1 MGKSDKVKWLIVI
14 PAMLGI
20 VFVTYVE
27 CTTDIWGFGAF
38 ICQLIAILELAYGL
52 RIAML
57 AQNRKKSYQLAPE
70 ERHEYAKYL
79 YEKQYRRYP
88 AVANQM
94 LFVMARMS
102 VLLGNYERAGE
113 ELVDIRTDKC
123 NPVQLKLYY
132 YLRIITAQATE
143 DVDSVQENLTRFAG
157 IPDVKGAYPSES
169 ELAMWIE
176 QRDTVQM
183 AETLKKAVPDKRE
196 HPIRI
201 GIVTVILAYSTFF
214 YGLWYGINRDMG
226 YEVRYTF
233 AEISIVVVGI
243 GLAVLIIWGIVSLYI
258 HNCQELAVQSGKS
271 RVALI
276 IVYGAAAIF
285 ALLILGMSSLNV
297 VLGTDGIET
306 VTGHDSK
313 YTYITVQED
322 YGGERRYRT
331 NNPFVM
337 QSMDSLWL
345 SSDTIDEAGDQ
356 GVNTTELPD
365 SDTGDSS
372 VTEDAQNG
380 DEVEDSETE
389 GQQDGLTIQNAM
401 LAVYN
406 HLQEQNAFQ
415 SMAFSYTAN
424 AKGEVYAVVSET
436 QETKDGNTVNVRYCL
451 YDNGAKTDADGNSCE
466 ELVLEKVYPDGN
478 YETELVDFY
487 LVNAD
492 TMQVT
497 DEQKN
502 TW

>member
-1 MGKSDKVKWLIVI
+1 MI

-20 VFVTYVE
+20 VLVTYVDRI
-27 CTTDIWGFGAF
+27 TDIWGFGAF

-132 YLRIITAQATE
+132 YLRIVTAQATE

-176 QRDTVQM
+176 QRDIVQM
-183 AETLKKAVPDKRE
+183 AEALKKAVADKKE

-201 GIVTVILAYSTFF
+201 GIITVILAYSTFF

-226 YEVRYTF
+226 YEVRYHF

-276 IVYGAAAIF
+276 IIYGAAAIF
-285 ALLILGMSSLNV
+285 ALLILGMSSLSV
-297 VLGTDGIET
+297 VLEMDGIET
-306 VTGHDSK
+306 VTDHDSK

-345 SSDTIDEAGDQ
+345 SSDTTDADENNEESLDT
-356 GVNTTELPD
+356 NTGN
-365 SDTGDSS
+365 S
-372 VTEDAQNG
+372 
-380 DEVEDSETE
+380 SETE
-389 GQQDGLTIQNAM
+389 DSQSEDTVEDYEMEGQHDGLMIQNAM

-406 HLQEQNAFQ
+406 YLQEQNTLQ
-415 SMAFSYTAN
+415 NMAFSYTAN
-424 AKGEVYAVVSET
+424 AKGEVYAIVSEM

-451 YDNGAKTDADGNSCE
+451 YDNGSKTDADGNSCE
-466 ELVLEKVYPDGN
+466 ELVLEKVFPDGN

>member
-1 MGKSDKVKWLIVI
+1 MRRSGWTKWLIVI

-20 VFVTYVE
+20 VLVTYVDRI
-27 CTTDIWGFGAF
+27 TDIWGFGAF
-38 ICQLIAILELAYGL
+38 ICQLIAILELAYGM

-57 AQNRKKSYQLAPE
+57 ARSRKKSYRLTPE
-70 ERHEYAKYL
+70 ERHEYARYL
-79 YEKQYRRYP
+79 YEKQYHRYP

-94 LFVMARMS
+94 LLVMARMS
-102 VLLGNYERAGE
+102 VLLNNYERAAQ
-113 ELVDIRTDKC
+113 ELADIRIDKF
-123 NPVQLKLYY
+123 NPAQLKLYY
-132 YLRIITAQATE
+132 YLKVVTAMAAGDATGI
-143 DVDSVQENLTRFAG
+143 QESQMCYAG
-157 IPDVKGAYPSES
+157 IPDTKCTYPSKA

-176 QRDTVQM
+176 QRAAAQM
-183 AETLKKAVPDKRE
+183 AEALKKAVPDKKE

-201 GIVTVILAYSTFF
+201 SIITLILAYSTFF

-226 YEVRYTF
+226 YEVRYRF
-233 AEISIVVVGI
+233 AEISITVI
-243 GLAVLIIWGIVSLYI
+243 TISLAILLIWGIVSLYR
-258 HNCQELAVQSGKS
+258 HNCQALSIQPGKN

-276 IVYGAAAIF
+276 IIFGAAAIF
-285 ALLILGMSSLNV
+285 TLLIIGMSGLSV
-297 VLGTDGIET
+297 VFGMDGTET
-306 VTGHDSK
+306 VTGCDSK

-337 QSMDSLWL
+337 QSMDGLWWSSEIMDVEEDNEE
-345 SSDTIDEAGDQ
+345 SSDAD
-356 GVNTTELPD
+356 TED
-365 SDTGDSS
+365 SP
-372 VTEDAQNG
+372 VTEDTQNG
-380 DEVEDSETE
+380 DVVEDYEAE
-389 GQQDGLTIQNAM
+389 GQHDGLTIQNAM

-406 HLQEQNAFQ
+406 YLQENNALQN
-415 SMAFSYTAN
+415 MAFSYTAN
-424 AKGEVYAVVSET
+424 AKGEVYGIVSET

-487 LVNAD
+487 LVNTY

>member
-1 MGKSDKVKWLIVI
+1 MGRSDKAKWLIVV

-27 CTTDIWGFGAF
+27 HTTDIWGFGAF

-70 ERHEYAKYL
+70 ERYEYAKYL

-88 AVANQM
+88 VVANQM

-102 VLLGNYERAGE
+102 VLLGKYERAGE

-157 IPDVKGAYPSES
+157 IPDVKGVYPSEA
-169 ELAMWIE
+169 EIAMWIE
-176 QRDTVQM
+176 QRDTIQM
-183 AETLKKAVPDKRE
+183 TEALKKAVPDKKE
-196 HPIRI
+196 HPVRI
-201 GIVTVILAYSTFF
+201 GIITVILAYSTFF

-226 YEVRYTF
+226 YEVRYHF

-243 GLAVLIIWGIVSLYI
+243 GLAVLIIWGIVSLYR

-285 ALLILGMSSLNV
+285 ALLILGMSSLSV
-297 VLGTDGIET
+297 VLGMDGIET
-306 VTGHDSK
+306 VTDHDSK

-322 YGGERRYRT
+322 YGGERRYRA

-345 SSDTIDEAGDQ
+345 SSDTTDADE
-356 GVNTTELPD
+356 NNEESPD
-365 SDTGDSS
+365 TNTGDSLE
-372 VTEDAQNG
+372 TEDSQSE
-380 DEVEDSETE
+380 DTVEDYEME
-389 GQQDGLTIQNAM
+389 GQHDGLMIQNAM

-406 HLQEQNAFQ
+406 YLQEQNTLQ
-415 SMAFSYTAN
+415 NMAFSYTAN
-424 AKGEVYAVVSET
+424 AKGEVYAIVSEM

-451 YDNGAKTDADGNSCE
+451 YDNGSKTDADGNSCE
-466 ELVLEKVYPDGN
+466 ELVLEKVFPDGN

>member
-1 MGKSDKVKWLIVI
+1 MGKSDKVKWLIVL
-14 PAMLGI
+14 PAMLG
-20 VFVTYVE
+20 VVLVTYVE
-27 CTTDIWGFGAF
+27 HTTDIWGFGAF

-57 AQNRKKSYQLAPE
+57 AQNRKKAYQLAPE

-88 AVANQM
+88 VVANQM

-157 IPDVKGAYPSES
+157 IPDVKGVYPSEA
-169 ELAMWIE
+169 EIAMWIE
-176 QRDTVQM
+176 QRDTIQM
-183 AETLKKAVPDKRE
+183 AEALKKAVPDKKE
-196 HPIRI
+196 HPVRI
-201 GIVTVILAYSTFF
+201 GIITVILAYSTFF

-226 YEVRYTF
+226 YEVRYHF

-276 IVYGAAAIF
+276 IIYGAAAIF
-285 ALLILGMSSLNV
+285 ALLILGMSSLSV
-297 VLGTDGIET
+297 VLGMDGIET
-306 VTGHDSK
+306 VTDHDSK

-345 SSDTIDEAGDQ
+345 SSDTTDADENNEESLDT
-356 GVNTTELPD
+356 NTGN
-365 SDTGDSS
+365 S
-372 VTEDAQNG
+372 
-380 DEVEDSETE
+380 SETE
-389 GQQDGLTIQNAM
+389 DSQSEDTVEDYEMEGQHDGLMIQNAM

-406 HLQEQNAFQ
+406 YLQEQNTLQ
-415 SMAFSYTAN
+415 NMAFSYTAN
-424 AKGEVYAVVSET
+424 AKGEVYAIVSEM
-436 QETKDGNTVNVRYCL
+436 QEIKDGNTVNVRYCL
-451 YDNGAKTDADGNSCE
+451 YDNGSKTDADGNSCE
-466 ELVLEKVYPDGN
+466 ELVLEKVFPDGN

>member
-1 MGKSDKVKWLIVI
+1 MGRSDKAKWLIVV

-27 CTTDIWGFGAF
+27 HTTDIWGFGAF

-57 AQNRKKSYQLAPE
+57 AQNRKKAYQLAPE

-88 AVANQM
+88 VVANQM

-102 VLLGNYERAGE
+102 VLLGKYERAGE

-157 IPDVKGAYPSES
+157 IPDVKGVYPSEA
-169 ELAMWIE
+169 EIAMWIE
-176 QRDTVQM
+176 QRDTIQM
-183 AETLKKAVPDKRE
+183 AEALKKAVPDKKE
-196 HPIRI
+196 HPVRI
-201 GIVTVILAYSTFF
+201 GIITVILAYSTFF

-226 YEVRYTF
+226 YEVRYHF

-276 IVYGAAAIF
+276 IIYGAAAIF
-285 ALLILGMSSLNV
+285 ALLILGMSSLSV
-297 VLGTDGIET
+297 VLGMDGIET
-306 VTGHDSK
+306 VTDHDSK

-345 SSDTIDEAGDQ
+345 SSDTTDADENNEESLDT
-356 GVNTTELPD
+356 NTGN
-365 SDTGDSS
+365 S
-372 VTEDAQNG
+372 
-380 DEVEDSETE
+380 SETE
-389 GQQDGLTIQNAM
+389 DSQSEDTVEDYEMEGQHDGLMIQNAM

-406 HLQEQNAFQ
+406 YLQEQNTLQ
-415 SMAFSYTAN
+415 NMAFSYTAN
-424 AKGEVYAVVSET
+424 AKGEVYAIVSEM
-436 QETKDGNTVNVRYCL
+436 QEIKDGNTVNVRYCL
-451 YDNGAKTDADGNSCE
+451 YDNGSKTDADGNSCE

-478 YETELVDFY
+478 YETELMNFY

>member
-1 MGKSDKVKWLIVI
+1 MGRSDKAKWLIVI

-27 CTTDIWGFGAF
+27 HTTDIWGFGAF

-88 AVANQM
+88 VVANQM

-102 VLLGNYERAGE
+102 VLLGKYERAGE

-143 DVDSVQENLTRFAG
+143 DVDGVQENLTRFAG
-157 IPDVKGAYPSES
+157 IPDVKGVYPSEAV
-169 ELAMWIE
+169 LAMWIE
-176 QRDTVQM
+176 QRDTVQI
-183 AETLKKAVPDKRE
+183 AEALKKAVPDKKE
-196 HPIRI
+196 HPMRI
-201 GIVTVILAYSTFF
+201 GIITVILAYSTFF

-226 YEVRYTF
+226 YEVRYHF

-276 IVYGAAAIF
+276 IIYGAAAIF
-285 ALLILGMSSLNV
+285 ALLILGMSSLSV
-297 VLGTDGIET
+297 VLGMDGIET
-306 VTGHDSK
+306 VTDHDSK

-345 SSDTIDEAGDQ
+345 SSDTTDADENNKESPDT
-356 GVNTTELPD
+356 NTR
-365 SDTGDSS
+365 DSS
-372 VTEDAQNG
+372 ETEDSHSE
-380 DEVEDSETE
+380 DTVEDSEME
-389 GQQDGLTIQNAM
+389 GQHDGLIIQNAM

-406 HLQEQNAFQ
+406 YLQEQNTLQ
-415 SMAFSYTAN
+415 NMAFSYTAN
-424 AKGEVYAVVSET
+424 AKGEVYAIVSEM
-436 QETKDGNTVNVRYCL
+436 QEIKDGNTVNVRYCL
-451 YDNGAKTDADGNSCE
+451 YDNGSKTDADGNSCE

-478 YETELVDFY
+478 YETELMDFY

>member
-1 MGKSDKVKWLIVI
+1 MGKSDKAKWLIVL

-20 VFVTYVE
+20 VLVTYME
-27 CTTDIWGFGAF
+27 RATDVWGFGAF

-57 AQNRKKSYQLAPE
+57 AQNRKKSYRLAPE

-88 AVANQM
+88 VVANQM
-94 LFVMARMS
+94 LLVMARMS
-102 VLLGNYERAGE
+102 VLLDNYEQAAK
-113 ELVDIRTDKC
+113 ELSDIHIDKF
-123 NPVQLKLYY
+123 NPAQLKLYY
-132 YLRIITAQATE
+132 YLKIVTAVARGDATGILE
-143 DVDSVQENLTRFAG
+143 SQMRYEG
-157 IPDVKGAYPSES
+157 IPDSKCVYPFKS

-183 AETLKKAVPDKRE
+183 AEALKKAAPDKKE

-201 GIVTVILAYSTFF
+201 GIITVILAYSTFF

-226 YEVRYTF
+226 YEVRYHF

-243 GLAVLIIWGIVSLYI
+243 GMAVLIIWGIVSLYI

-276 IVYGAAAIF
+276 IIYGAAAIF
-285 ALLILGMSSLNV
+285 ALLILGMSSLSV
-297 VLGTDGIET
+297 VLGMDGIET
-306 VTGHDSK
+306 VTDHDSK

-345 SSDTIDEAGDQ
+345 SSDTTDADENNEESPDT
-356 GVNTTELPD
+356 NTGN
-365 SDTGDSS
+365 S
-372 VTEDAQNG
+372 
-380 DEVEDSETE
+380 SETE
-389 GQQDGLTIQNAM
+389 DSQSEDTVEDYEMEGQHDGLMIQNAM

-406 HLQEQNAFQ
+406 YLQEQNTLQ
-415 SMAFSYTAN
+415 NMAFSYTAN
-424 AKGEVYAVVSET
+424 AKGEVYAVISEA
-436 QETKDGNTVNVRYCL
+436 QETKDGNTINVRYCL

-502 TW
+502 SW

>member
-1 MGKSDKVKWLIVI
+1 MRRSDWTKWLIVI

-20 VFVTYVE
+20 VLVTYVRY
-27 CTTDIWGFGAF
+27 TTDIWGFGTF

-52 RIAML
+52 RIAMM
-57 AQNRKKSYQLAPE
+57 AQNRKKSYRLTPE
-70 ERHEYAKYL
+70 ERHEYARYL
-79 YEKQYRRYP
+79 YEKQYHHYP

-94 LFVMARMS
+94 LLVMARMS
-102 VLLGNYERAGE
+102 VLLNNYERAAQ
-113 ELVDIRTDKC
+113 ELADIRIDKF
-123 NPVQLKLYY
+123 NPAQLKLYY
-132 YLRIITAQATE
+132 YLKVVTAVAAGDATGL
-143 DVDSVQENLTRFAG
+143 QESQMCYAG
-157 IPDVKGAYPSES
+157 IPDTKCTYPSKAEF
-169 ELAMWIE
+169 AMWIE
-176 QRDTVQM
+176 QRAAAQM
-183 AETLKKAVPDKRE
+183 AEALKKAVPDKKE
-196 HPIRI
+196 HPVRI
-201 GIVTVILAYSTFF
+201 SIITLVLAYSTFF

-226 YEVRYTF
+226 YEVRYRF
-233 AEISIVVVGI
+233 AEISITI
-243 GLAVLIIWGIVSLYI
+243 ITTSLAVLLIWGIVSLYR
-258 HNCQELAVQSGKS
+258 HNCQALSIQFGKNK
-271 RVALI
+271 VALI

-285 ALLILGMSSLNV
+285 ALLIIGMSGLSV
-297 VLGTDGIET
+297 VFGMDGTET
-306 VTGHDSK
+306 VTGCDSK

-337 QSMDSLWL
+337 QSMDGLWW
-345 SSDTIDEAGDQ
+345 SSDTMDEADNQ
-356 GVNTTELPD
+356 EEDTTELPD
-365 SDTGDSS
+365 LDTENSTDS
-372 VTEDAQNG
+372 EDIQSGNII
-380 DEVEDSETE
+380 EDYETE
-389 GQQDGLTIQNAM
+389 GQHDGLTIQNAM

-406 HLQEQNAFQ
+406 YLQEQNTLQ
-415 SMAFSYTAN
+415 NMAFSYTAN

-451 YDNGAKTDADGNSCE
+451 YDNGSKTDADGNSCE

>member
-1 MGKSDKVKWLIVI
+1 MRRSGWTKWLIVI

-20 VFVTYVE
+20 VLVTYVRY
-27 CTTDIWGFGAF
+27 TTDIWGFGAF

-57 AQNRKKSYQLAPE
+57 AQNRKKSYRLAPE

-88 AVANQM
+88 VVANQM
-94 LFVMARMS
+94 LLVMAQMS
-102 VLLGNYERAGE
+102 VLLDNYEQAAK
-113 ELVDIRTDKC
+113 ELSDIHIDKF
-123 NPVQLKLYY
+123 NPAQLKLYY
-132 YLRIITAQATE
+132 YLKIVTAVARGDATGILE
-143 DVDSVQENLTRFAG
+143 SQMRYEG
-157 IPDVKGAYPSES
+157 IPDSKCVYPFKS

-183 AETLKKAVPDKRE
+183 AEALKKAAPDKKE
-196 HPIRI
+196 HPMRI
-201 GIVTVILAYSTFF
+201 GIITVILAYSTFF

-226 YEVRYTF
+226 YEVRYHF
-233 AEISIVVVGI
+233 AEISIAVVGI
-243 GLAVLIIWGIVSLYI
+243 GLAVLIIWGIASLYR

-285 ALLILGMSSLNV
+285 ALLILGMSSLSV

-306 VTGHDSK
+306 VTDHDSK

-322 YGGERRYRT
+322 YGGERRYRA

-345 SSDTIDEAGDQ
+345 SSDTTDADE
-356 GVNTTELPD
+356 NNEESPD
-365 SDTGDSS
+365 ANTGDSS
-372 VTEDAQNG
+372 ETEDSQSE
-380 DEVEDSETE
+380 DTVEDSEME
-389 GQQDGLTIQNAM
+389 GQHDGLTIQNAM

-406 HLQEQNAFQ
+406 YLQEQNTLQ
-415 SMAFSYTAN
+415 NMAFSYTAN
-424 AKGEVYAVVSET
+424 AKGEVYAIVSEM
-436 QETKDGNTVNVRYCL
+436 QETKDGNTVDVRYCL
-451 YDNGAKTDADGNSCE
+451 YDNGSKTDADGNSCE

>member
-1 MGKSDKVKWLIVI
+1 MERSDRAKWLIVI

-20 VFVTYVE
+20 VLVTYME
-27 CTTDIWGFGAF
+27 RATDIWGFGAF

-57 AQNRKKSYQLAPE
+57 AQNRKKSYRLAPE
-70 ERHEYAKYL
+70 DRHEYAKYL

-88 AVANQM
+88 VVANQM
-94 LFVMARMS
+94 LLVMAQMS
-102 VLLGNYERAGE
+102 VLLDNCEQAAK
-113 ELVDIRTDKC
+113 ELSDIHIDKF
-123 NPVQLKLYY
+123 NPAQLKLYY
-132 YLRIITAQATE
+132 YLKVVTAVARGDATGI
-143 DVDSVQENLTRFAG
+143 QESQMRYEG
-157 IPDVKGAYPSES
+157 IPDSKCVYPSEA

-183 AETLKKAVPDKRE
+183 AEGLKKAVPDKKE
-196 HPIRI
+196 HPVRI
-201 GIVTVILAYSTFF
+201 GIITVILAYSTFF

-233 AEISIVVVGI
+233 AEISIAVVGI
-243 GLAVLIIWGIVSLYI
+243 GLAVLIIWGIASLYR

-285 ALLILGMSSLNV
+285 ALLILGMSSLSV

-306 VTGHDSK
+306 VTDHDSK

-322 YGGERRYRT
+322 YGGERRYRA

-345 SSDTIDEAGDQ
+345 SSDTTDADENNEEA
-356 GVNTTELPD
+356 PD
-365 SDTGDSS
+365 TNTGDSS
-372 VTEDAQNG
+372 ETEDRQSE
-380 DEVEDSETE
+380 DTVEDSETE
-389 GQQDGLTIQNAM
+389 GQHDGLTIQNAM

-406 HLQEQNAFQ
+406 YLQEQNTLQ
-415 SMAFSYTAN
+415 NMAFSYTAN
-424 AKGEVYAVVSET
+424 AKGEVYAVISEA
-436 QETKDGNTVNVRYCL
+436 QETKDGNTINVRYCL

-492 TMQVT
+492 TMHVT

-502 TW
+502 SW

>member
-1 MGKSDKVKWLIVI
+1 MGRSDKAKWLIVV

-20 VFVTYVE
+20 VLVTYME
-27 CTTDIWGFGAF
+27 RATDIWGFGAF

-57 AQNRKKSYQLAPE
+57 AQNRKKSYQLSPE
-70 ERHEYAKYL
+70 ERHDYAQYL
-79 YEKQYRRYP
+79 YKKRYRRYP
-88 AVANQM
+88 VVANQM
-94 LFVMARMS
+94 LLVMAQMS
-102 VLLGNYERAGE
+102 VLLDNYEQAAK
-113 ELVDIRTDKC
+113 ELSDIHIDKF
-123 NPVQLKLYY
+123 NPAQLKLYY
-132 YLRIITAQATE
+132 YLKIVTAVATG
-143 DVDSVQENLTRFAG
+143 DATGIQESQMRYEG
-157 IPDVKGAYPSES
+157 IPDSKCVYPSEA

-183 AETLKKAVPDKRE
+183 AEGLKKAVPDKKE
-196 HPIRI
+196 HPMRI
-201 GIVTVILAYSTFF
+201 GIITVILAYSTFF

-226 YEVRYTF
+226 YEVRYHF

-243 GLAVLIIWGIVSLYI
+243 GLAVLIIWGIVSLYR

-285 ALLILGMSSLNV
+285 ALLILGMSSLSV
-297 VLGTDGIET
+297 VLGMDGIET
-306 VTGHDSK
+306 VTEHDSK

-345 SSDTIDEAGDQ
+345 SSDTTDADENNEESPDT
-356 GVNTTELPD
+356 NTGN
-365 SDTGDSS
+365 S
-372 VTEDAQNG
+372 
-380 DEVEDSETE
+380 SETE
-389 GQQDGLTIQNAM
+389 DSQSEDTVEDYEMEGQRDGLMIQNAM

-406 HLQEQNAFQ
+406 YLQEQNTLQ
-415 SMAFSYTAN
+415 NMAFSYTAN
-424 AKGEVYAVVSET
+424 AKGEVYAIVSEM

-451 YDNGAKTDADGNSCE
+451 YDNGSKTDADGNSCE
-466 ELVLEKVYPDGN
+466 ELVLEKVFPDGN

>member
-1 MGKSDKVKWLIVI
+1 MGRSDKAKWLIVV
-14 PAMLGI
+14 PAMFGI

-27 CTTDIWGFGAF
+27 HTTDIWGFGAF

-88 AVANQM
+88 VVANQM

-102 VLLGNYERAGE
+102 VLLGKYERAGE

-157 IPDVKGAYPSES
+157 IPDVKGVYPSEA
-169 ELAMWIE
+169 EIAMWIE
-176 QRDTVQM
+176 QRDTIQM
-183 AETLKKAVPDKRE
+183 AEALKKAVPDKKE
-196 HPIRI
+196 HPVRI
-201 GIVTVILAYSTFF
+201 GVITVILAYSTFF

-226 YEVRYTF
+226 YEVRYHF

-276 IVYGAAAIF
+276 IIYGTAAIF
-285 ALLILGMSSLNV
+285 ALLILGMSSLSV
-297 VLGTDGIET
+297 VLGMDGIET
-306 VTGHDSK
+306 VTDHDSK

-345 SSDTIDEAGDQ
+345 SSDITDADE
-356 GVNTTELPD
+356 NNEELPD
-365 SDTGDSS
+365 TNTGDSS
-372 VTEDAQNG
+372 EIEDSHSE
-380 DEVEDSETE
+380 DTVEDSEME
-389 GQQDGLTIQNAM
+389 GQHDGLTIQNAM

-406 HLQEQNAFQ
+406 YLQEQNTLQ
-415 SMAFSYTAN
+415 NMAFSYTAN
-424 AKGEVYAVVSET
+424 AKGEVYAIVSEMR
-436 QETKDGNTVNVRYCL
+436 ETKDGNTVNVRYCL
-451 YDNGAKTDADGNSCE
+451 YDNGSKTDADGNSFE

-478 YETELVDFY
+478 YETELMDFY

>member
-1 MGKSDKVKWLIVI
+1 MGKSDKVKWLIVL
-14 PAMLGI
+14 PAMLG
-20 VFVTYVE
+20 VVLVTYVE
-27 CTTDIWGFGAF
+27 RTTDIWGFGAF
-38 ICQLIAILELAYGL
+38 SCQLLAIVELAYGL
-52 RIAML
+52 RIALM
-57 AQNRKKSYQLAPE
+57 ARRRKRSYQLSTE
-70 ERHEYAKYL
+70 ERHDYAQYL

-88 AVANQM
+88 VVANQM

-102 VLLGNYERAGE
+102 VLLGKYERAGE

-157 IPDVKGAYPSES
+157 IPDVKGVYPSEA
-169 ELAMWIE
+169 EIAMWIE
-176 QRDTVQM
+176 QRDTIQM
-183 AETLKKAVPDKRE
+183 AEALKKAVPDKKE
-196 HPIRI
+196 HPVRI
-201 GIVTVILAYSTFF
+201 GIITVILAYSTFF

-226 YEVRYTF
+226 YEVRYHF

-276 IVYGAAAIF
+276 IIYGAAAIF
-285 ALLILGMSSLNV
+285 ALLILGMSSLSV
-297 VLGTDGIET
+297 VLGMDGIET
-306 VTGHDSK
+306 VTDHDSK

-345 SSDTIDEAGDQ
+345 SSDTTDADENNEESLDT
-356 GVNTTELPD
+356 NTGN
-365 SDTGDSS
+365 S
-372 VTEDAQNG
+372 
-380 DEVEDSETE
+380 SETE
-389 GQQDGLTIQNAM
+389 DSQSEDTVEDYEMEGQHDGLMIQNAM

-406 HLQEQNAFQ
+406 YLQEQNTLQ
-415 SMAFSYTAN
+415 NMAFSYTAN
-424 AKGEVYAVVSET
+424 AKGEVYAIVSEM
-436 QETKDGNTVNVRYCL
+436 QEIKDGNTVNVRYCL
-451 YDNGAKTDADGNSCE
+451 YDNGSKTDADGNSCE

-478 YETELVDFY
+478 YETELMNFY

>member
-1 MGKSDKVKWLIVI
+1 MGRSDKAKWLIVV

-27 CTTDIWGFGAF
+27 HTTDIWGFGAF
-38 ICQLIAILELAYGL
+38 SCQLIAILELAYGL

-88 AVANQM
+88 VVANQM

-102 VLLGNYERAGE
+102 VLLGKYERAGE

-123 NPVQLKLYY
+123 NLVQLKLYY

-157 IPDVKGAYPSES
+157 IPDVKGVYPSEAV
-169 ELAMWIE
+169 LAMWIE

-183 AETLKKAVPDKRE
+183 AEGLKKAVPDKKE
-196 HPIRI
+196 HPVRI
-201 GIVTVILAYSTFF
+201 GIITVILAYSTFF
-214 YGLWYGINRDMG
+214 YGLWYGIHRDMG
-226 YEVRYTF
+226 YEVRYHF

-243 GLAVLIIWGIVSLYI
+243 GLAVLIIWGIVSLYR
-258 HNCQELAVQSGKS
+258 HNCQELSIQPGKN
-271 RVALI
+271 RVVFI
-276 IVYGAAAIF
+276 IIFGAAAIF
-285 ALLILGMSSLNV
+285 ALLILGMSCLSV
-297 VLGTDGIET
+297 VLGMDGTEA

-345 SSDTIDEAGDQ
+345 SSDTTDADENNEESLDT
-356 GVNTTELPD
+356 NTGN
-365 SDTGDSS
+365 S
-372 VTEDAQNG
+372 
-380 DEVEDSETE
+380 SETE
-389 GQQDGLTIQNAM
+389 DSQSEDTVEDYEMEGQHDGLMIQNAM

-406 HLQEQNAFQ
+406 YLQEQNTLQ
-415 SMAFSYTAN
+415 NMAFSYTAN
-424 AKGEVYAVVSET
+424 AKGEVYAIVSEM
-436 QETKDGNTVNVRYCL
+436 QEIKDGTTVNVRYCL
-451 YDNGAKTDADGNSCE
+451 YDNGSKTDADGNSCE

>member
-1 MGKSDKVKWLIVI
+1 MGKSDKVKWLIVL
-14 PAMLGI
+14 PAMLG
-20 VFVTYVE
+20 VVLVTYVE
-27 CTTDIWGFGAF
+27 RTTDIWGFGAF
-38 ICQLIAILELAYGL
+38 SCQLLAIVELAYGL
-52 RIAML
+52 RIALM
-57 AQNRKKSYQLAPE
+57 ARRRKRSYQLSTE
-70 ERHEYAKYL
+70 ERHDYAQYL

-132 YLRIITAQATE
+132 YLRIVTAQATE

-176 QRDTVQM
+176 QRDITQM
-183 AETLKKAVPDKRE
+183 AEALKKAVADKKE

-201 GIVTVILAYSTFF
+201 TIITLILAYSTIF

-258 HNCQELAVQSGKS
+258 YNCQELAVQSGKS
-271 RVALI
+271 RVAFI
-276 IVYGAAAIF
+276 IVFGAAAIF
-285 ALLILGMSSLNV
+285 ALLILGMSCLSV
-297 VLGTDGIET
+297 VFGMDGTEA

-322 YGGERRYRT
+322 YGGERRYRA

-345 SSDTIDEAGDQ
+345 SSDTTDADENNEESPDT
-356 GVNTTELPD
+356 NTGN
-365 SDTGDSS
+365 S
-372 VTEDAQNG
+372 
-380 DEVEDSETE
+380 SETE
-389 GQQDGLTIQNAM
+389 DSQREDPVGDSEMEGQHDGLTIQNAM

-406 HLQEQNAFQ
+406 YLQEQNALQ
-415 SMAFSYTAN
+415 NMAFSYTAN
-424 AKGEVYAVVSET
+424 AKGEVYAIVSEM

-451 YDNGAKTDADGNSCE
+451 YDNGSKTDADGNSCE
-466 ELVLEKVYPDGN
+466 ELVLEKVFPDGN

>member
-1 MGKSDKVKWLIVI
+1 MGRSDKAKWLIVV

-27 CTTDIWGFGAF
+27 RTTDIWGFGAF
-38 ICQLIAILELAYGL
+38 SCQLLAIVELAYGL
-52 RIAML
+52 RIALM
-57 AQNRKKSYQLAPE
+57 ARRRKRSYQLSTE
-70 ERHEYAKYL
+70 ERHDYAQYL

-102 VLLGNYERAGE
+102 VLLGNYERARE

-132 YLRIITAQATE
+132 YLRIVTAQATE

-176 QRDTVQM
+176 QRDTIQM
-183 AETLKKAVPDKRE
+183 AEALKKAVPDKKE
-196 HPIRI
+196 HPVRI
-201 GIVTVILAYSTFF
+201 GIITVILAYSTFF

-226 YEVRYTF
+226 YEVRYHF

-276 IVYGAAAIF
+276 IIYGAAAIF
-285 ALLILGMSSLNV
+285 ALLILGMSSLSV
-297 VLGTDGIET
+297 VLGMDGIET
-306 VTGHDSK
+306 VTDHDSK

-345 SSDTIDEAGDQ
+345 SSDTTDADENNEESLDT
-356 GVNTTELPD
+356 NTGN
-365 SDTGDSS
+365 S
-372 VTEDAQNG
+372 
-380 DEVEDSETE
+380 SETE
-389 GQQDGLTIQNAM
+389 DSQSEDTVEDYEMEGQHDGLMIQNAM

-406 HLQEQNAFQ
+406 YLQEQNTLQ
-415 SMAFSYTAN
+415 NMAFSYTAN
-424 AKGEVYAVVSET
+424 AKGEVYAIVSEM
-436 QETKDGNTVNVRYCL
+436 QEIKDGNTVNVRYCL
-451 YDNGAKTDADGNSCE
+451 YDNGSKTDADGNSCE
-466 ELVLEKVYPDGN
+466 ELVLEKVFPDGN

>member
-1 MGKSDKVKWLIVI
+1 MERSDRAKWLIVI

-20 VFVTYVE
+20 VLVTYME
-27 CTTDIWGFGAF
+27 RATDIWGFGAF

-57 AQNRKKSYQLAPE
+57 AQNRKKSYRLAPE
-70 ERHEYAKYL
+70 DRHEYAKYL

-88 AVANQM
+88 VVANQM

-102 VLLGNYERAGE
+102 TLLGNYERAGE

-143 DVDSVQENLTRFAG
+143 DVDSVQENLTRFVG
-157 IPDVKGAYPSES
+157 IPDVKGAYPSEA

-183 AETLKKAVPDKRE
+183 TEALKKAVPDKKE
-196 HPIRI
+196 HPVRI
-201 GIVTVILAYSTFF
+201 GIITVILAYSTFF

-233 AEISIVVVGI
+233 AEISIAVVGI
-243 GLAVLIIWGIVSLYI
+243 GLAVLIIWGIASLYR

-285 ALLILGMSSLNV
+285 ALLILGMSSLSV

-306 VTGHDSK
+306 VTDHDSK

-322 YGGERRYRT
+322 YGGERRYRA

-345 SSDTIDEAGDQ
+345 SSDTTDADENNEEA
-356 GVNTTELPD
+356 PD
-365 SDTGDSS
+365 TNTGDSS
-372 VTEDAQNG
+372 ETEDRQSE
-380 DEVEDSETE
+380 DTVEDFETE
-389 GQQDGLTIQNAM
+389 GQHDGLMIQNAM

-406 HLQEQNAFQ
+406 YLQEQNTLQ
-415 SMAFSYTAN
+415 NMAFSYTAN
-424 AKGEVYAVVSET
+424 AKGEVYAVISEA
-436 QETKDGNTVNVRYCL
+436 QETKDGNTINVRYCL
-451 YDNGAKTDADGNSCE
+451 YDNGAKMDADGNSCE

>member
-1 MGKSDKVKWLIVI
+1 MGRSDKAKWLIVV

-27 CTTDIWGFGAF
+27 HTTDIWGFGAF
-38 ICQLIAILELAYGL
+38 ICQMIAILELAYGL

-57 AQNRKKSYQLAPE
+57 AQNRKKAYQLAPE

-88 AVANQM
+88 VVANQM

-102 VLLGNYERAGE
+102 VLLGKYERAGE

-157 IPDVKGAYPSES
+157 IPDVKGVYPSEA
-169 ELAMWIE
+169 EIAMWIE
-176 QRDTVQM
+176 QRDTIQM
-183 AETLKKAVPDKRE
+183 AEALKKAVPDKKE
-196 HPIRI
+196 HPVRI
-201 GIVTVILAYSTFF
+201 GIITVILAYSTFF

-226 YEVRYTF
+226 YEVRYHF

-276 IVYGAAAIF
+276 IIYGAAAIF
-285 ALLILGMSSLNV
+285 ALLILGMSSLSV
-297 VLGTDGIET
+297 VLGMDGIET
-306 VTGHDSK
+306 VTDHDSK

-345 SSDTIDEAGDQ
+345 SSDTTDADENNEESLDT
-356 GVNTTELPD
+356 NTGN
-365 SDTGDSS
+365 S
-372 VTEDAQNG
+372 
-380 DEVEDSETE
+380 SETE
-389 GQQDGLTIQNAM
+389 DSQSEDTVEDYEMEGQHDGLMIQNAM

-406 HLQEQNAFQ
+406 YLQEQNTLQ
-415 SMAFSYTAN
+415 NMAFSYTAN
-424 AKGEVYAVVSET
+424 AKGEVYAIVSEM
-436 QETKDGNTVNVRYCL
+436 QEIKDGNTVNVRYCL
-451 YDNGAKTDADGNSCE
+451 YDNGSKTDADGNSCE

-478 YETELVDFY
+478 YETELMNFY

>member
-1 MGKSDKVKWLIVI
+1 MERSDRAKWLIVI

-20 VFVTYVE
+20 VLVTYME
-27 CTTDIWGFGAF
+27 RATDIWGFGAF

-57 AQNRKKSYQLAPE
+57 AQNRKKSYRLAPE

-88 AVANQM
+88 VVANQM
-94 LFVMARMS
+94 LLIMAQMS
-102 VLLGNYERAGE
+102 VLLDNYEQAAK
-113 ELVDIRTDKC
+113 ELSDIHIDKF
-123 NPVQLKLYY
+123 NPAQLKLYY
-132 YLRIITAQATE
+132 YLKVVTAVATG
-143 DVDSVQENLTRFAG
+143 DTAGIQESQMRYEG
-157 IPDVKGAYPSES
+157 IPDSKCVYPSEA

-183 AETLKKAVPDKRE
+183 AEALKKAVPDKKE

-201 GIVTVILAYSTFF
+201 GIITVILAYSTFF

-243 GLAVLIIWGIVSLYI
+243 GLAVLIIWGIVSLYR

-285 ALLILGMSSLNV
+285 ALLIIGMSSLSV

-306 VTGHDSK
+306 VTDHDSK

-322 YGGERRYRT
+322 YGGERRYRA

-345 SSDTIDEAGDQ
+345 SSDTMNEADDQ
-356 GVNTTELPD
+356 GENTTELPD
-365 SDTGDSS
+365 SDIGDSS
-372 VTEDAQNG
+372 VTEDVQNG
-380 DEVEDSETE
+380 DEVEDSETQ
-389 GQQDGLTIQNAM
+389 GQHDGLTIQNAM

-406 HLQEQNAFQ
+406 YLQEQNTLQ
-415 SMAFSYTAN
+415 NMAFSYTAN
-424 AKGEVYAVVSET
+424 AKGEVYAIVSEM
-436 QETKDGNTVNVRYCL
+436 QETKDGNTINVRYCL
-451 YDNGAKTDADGNSCE
+451 YDNGAKMDADGNSCE

-502 TW
+502 SW

>member
-1 MGKSDKVKWLIVI
+1 MGRSDKAKWLIVV

-27 CTTDIWGFGAF
+27 HTTDIWGFGAF

-57 AQNRKKSYQLAPE
+57 AQNRKKAYQLAPE

-88 AVANQM
+88 VVANQM

-102 VLLGNYERAGE
+102 VLLGKYERAGE

-157 IPDVKGAYPSES
+157 IPDVKGVYPSEA
-169 ELAMWIE
+169 EIAMWIE
-176 QRDTVQM
+176 QRDTIQM
-183 AETLKKAVPDKRE
+183 AEALKKAVPDKKE
-196 HPIRI
+196 HPVRI
-201 GIVTVILAYSTFF
+201 GIITVILAYSTFF

-226 YEVRYTF
+226 YEVRYHF

-276 IVYGAAAIF
+276 IIYGAAAIF
-285 ALLILGMSSLNV
+285 ALLILGMSSLSV
-297 VLGTDGIET
+297 VLGMDGIET
-306 VTGHDSK
+306 VTDHDSK

-345 SSDTIDEAGDQ
+345 SSDTTDADENNEESLDT
-356 GVNTTELPD
+356 NTGN
-365 SDTGDSS
+365 S
-372 VTEDAQNG
+372 
-380 DEVEDSETE
+380 SETE
-389 GQQDGLTIQNAM
+389 DSQSEDTVEDYEMEGQYDGLMIQNAM

-406 HLQEQNAFQ
+406 YLQEQNTLQ
-415 SMAFSYTAN
+415 NMAFSYTAN

-487 LVNAD
+487 LVNVD

>member
-1 MGKSDKVKWLIVI
+1 MGKSDKVKWLIVL
-14 PAMLGI
+14 PAMLG
-20 VFVTYVE
+20 VVLVTYVE
-27 CTTDIWGFGAF
+27 RTTDIWGFGAF
-38 ICQLIAILELAYGL
+38 SCQLLAIVELAYGL
-52 RIAML
+52 RIALM
-57 AQNRKKSYQLAPE
+57 ARRRKRSYQLSTE
-70 ERHEYAKYL
+70 ERHDYAQYL

-102 VLLGNYERAGE
+102 VLLGNYERARE

-132 YLRIITAQATE
+132 YLRIVTAQATE

-169 ELAMWIE
+169 EIAMWIE
-176 QRDTVQM
+176 QRDTIQM
-183 AETLKKAVPDKRE
+183 AEALKKAVPDKKE
-196 HPIRI
+196 HPVRI
-201 GIVTVILAYSTFF
+201 GIITVILAYSTFF

-226 YEVRYTF
+226 YEVRYHF

-276 IVYGAAAIF
+276 IIYGAAAIF
-285 ALLILGMSSLNV
+285 ALLILGMSSLSV
-297 VLGTDGIET
+297 VLGMDGIET
-306 VTGHDSK
+306 VTDHDSK

-345 SSDTIDEAGDQ
+345 SSDTTDADENNEESLDT
-356 GVNTTELPD
+356 NTGN
-365 SDTGDSS
+365 S
-372 VTEDAQNG
+372 
-380 DEVEDSETE
+380 SETE
-389 GQQDGLTIQNAM
+389 DSQSEDTVEDYEMEGQHDGLMIQNAM

-406 HLQEQNAFQ
+406 YLQEQNTLQ
-415 SMAFSYTAN
+415 NMAFSYTAN
-424 AKGEVYAVVSET
+424 AKGEVYAIVSEM
-436 QETKDGNTVNVRYCL
+436 QEIKDGNTVNVRYCL
-451 YDNGAKTDADGNSCE
+451 YDNGSKTDADGNSCE

-478 YETELVDFY
+478 YETELMNFY